1 MPDCELPMEVSTT
14 PEGWLILTGSAAI
27 EQQALAI
34 RERRDRE
41 FDNIYAVADTD
52 LRWVGEVGEL
62 LFYQWLQGV
71 AQGAG
76 RWLRRA
82 PAGKPDFIVHGHRV
96 GLKTVKRKVP
106 FAPEYTAQITARHV
120 TENVDH
126 FVFASYQS
134 PTRKLWLVGGIPRDE
149 FRERARYHAAGDR
162 VHEHYTVRRG
172 HEIYNVDSCH
182 LTPPLRW
189 LERLAASP
197 GPHGGG

>member
-1 MPDCELPMEVSTT
+1 MPDGGRPMEPLMTL
-14 PEGWLILTGSAAI
+14 EGWLILSGSA
-27 EQQALAI
+27 EVEHQARAI

-62 LFYQWLQGV
+62 LFYQWLQG
-71 AQGAG
+71 AAPGAG
-76 RWLRRA
+76 RWIRRA

-126 FVFASYQS
+126 FVFASYQG
-134 PTRKLWLVGGIPRDE
+134 PTRKLWLIGGIT
-149 FRERARYHAAGDR
+149 REVFKARARYHAAGAR

-172 HEIYNVDSCH
+172 HEIYNIDSCH
-182 LTPPLRW
+182 LTPPLPW
-189 LERLAASP
+189 LERLTASP
-197 GPHGGG
+197 GNYDGG